1 MRQKEF
7 EINNKLTNQLL
18 KVKNNFVIL
27 NYFIKYV

>member
-7 EINNKLTNQLL
+7 KINNKLTNQLL